1 MTYSELEQ
9 FSSDIYNELHATL
22 TWEDL
27 PESARESIKKRM
39 RQVLEGYEIERKS
52 RRGSE

>member
-27 PESARESIKKRM
+27 PESARASIKKQM